1 MCCTWEMPLEATQ
14 LSPTLSMNSSAAFT
28 RCPPSLGSHFWHLL
42 YHSTQPHMEEKIMH
56 CYPVQDCCTC
66 TSSRGHCARLN
77 MQLSSPF
84 QLLASPHLYFMHF
97 SALSLLRRLVM
108 VWEWHWEQD
117 AQKSLTFIILL
128 FQTASKKQLYG
139 RLLSKLRKCQ
149 TCQCSQVLFLLVRTC
164 LHVTIDCQQHGMWST
179 GHCGMKHL
187 TWPSRCSQKRKP
199 NNLGQGKSEK
209 WINGKRR

>member
-1 MCCTWEMPLEATQ
+1 MLHLGDATWSYTTVTHLVHEQLCSLYKVSSQPGIPLLTSLISFHTTSYGRKNNALLPCAGLLHLHFFQRPLCKVEHATI
-14 LSPTLSMNSSAAFT
+14 L
-28 RCPPSLGSHFWHLL
+28 
-42 YHSTQPHMEEKIMH
+42 
-56 CYPVQDCCTC
+56 
-66 TSSRGHCARLN
+66 
-77 MQLSSPF
+77 PF